1 MNEPVLDETFQAPT
15 SLSCPLG
22 EGVPLADVGSLLWVV
37 LRQMVP
43 CDTMALFT
51 LNRAGTHIAARYSAG
66 ARTDL
71 LDCLIRPVA
80 SGIAGWA
87 ALNRRSVLN
96 ADPTFDLGSRANRAP
111 ALRSSVVV
119 PLLDN
124 GHLVAVLALY
134 SKDHAAFTAAQVT
147 LLELLGP
154 RLLLS
159 LGDTSLPLQIE
170 ARAEARL
177 RLVTALPTAE
187 ATGPSARSTKRRP
200 AK

>member
-1 MNEPVLDETFQAPT
+1 MNELVLDEGSQAAT

-22 EGVPLADVGSLLWVV
+22 DGVPLADVGSLLWVV

-51 LNRAGTHIAARYSAG
+51 LNRAGTHIVARYSAG
-66 ARTDL
+66 ARIDL
-71 LDCLIRPVA
+71 HDRLIRPVT

-87 ALNRRSVLN
+87 AVHRRSVLN
-96 ADPTFDLGSRANRAP
+96 ADPTFDLGSRANQAP

-119 PLLDN
+119 PLIDN

-134 SKDHAAFTAAQVT
+134 STDRLAFTDAQVA
-147 LLELLGP
+147 LLEVLGP

-159 LGDTSLPLQIE
+159 LGDTSLPQQMA

-177 RLVTALPTAE
+177 RLVTTMPTAE
-187 ATGPSARSTKRRP
+187 SARPAKRRP

>member
-1 MNEPVLDETFQAPT
+1 MNELVLDEDCQAAP
-15 SLSCPLG
+15 SLSYALG
-22 EGVPLADVGSLLWVV
+22 DGVPLADVGSLFWVIV
-37 LRQMVP
+37 RQMVP

-71 LDCLIRPVA
+71 LDCLVRPVA

-87 ALNRRSVLN
+87 AVNRRSVLN
-96 ADPTFDLGSRANRAP
+96 ADPTFDLGSRANQTP
-111 ALRSSVVV
+111 ALRSSVIV
-119 PLLDN
+119 PLIDN

-134 SKDHAAFTAAQVT
+134 SKDRVAFTDAQVN

-159 LGDTSLPLQIE
+159 LADTSLPQQIE

-177 RLVTALPTAE
+177 RLVTTLPVAE
-187 ATGPSARSTKRRP
+187 SAVPSARPTKRRP
-200 AK
+200 TK